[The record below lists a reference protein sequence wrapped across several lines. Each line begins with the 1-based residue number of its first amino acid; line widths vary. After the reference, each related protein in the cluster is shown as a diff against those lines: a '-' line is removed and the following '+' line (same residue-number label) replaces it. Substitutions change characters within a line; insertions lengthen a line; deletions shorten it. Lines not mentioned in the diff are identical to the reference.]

1 VLSRYYRGDDGRVRL
16 EHFGDLRRIA
26 AAWYARQVDL
36 IGEADARFKRLVR
49 FEDATR
55 VAASV
60 FMGIEHAARQRQHT
74 AGAGPSILPLL
85 NHHNPRGST
94 AYVSGTTTKP
104 VFATTKSHV
113 NRVVADT
120 NSWEQ
125 IAAKTFEQHP
135 RVESYVKNVFL
146 GFEVPYVD
154 AAGTE
159 RRYLPDFIL
168 RVLTPQGRRFHLVI
182 EVTGF
187 AKDKAEKRYFM
198 RERWLPAVNGHLELL
213 QTEPWYFFEVTEIER
228 VKEQLQAEIDRLST
242 AVDSLAPTAP
252 AGQGKTAW
260 DVFQVLL
267 AMPDEMFEGIRNP
280 APAEYRPG
288 LLDDDEY

>member
-1 VLSRYYRGDDGRVRL
+1 
-16 EHFGDLRRIA
+16 
-26 AAWYARQVDL
+26 
-36 IGEADARFKRLVR
+36 
-49 FEDATR
+49 
-55 VAASV
+55 
-60 FMGIEHAARQRQHT
+60 
-74 AGAGPSILPLL
+74 
-85 NHHNPRGST
+85 
-94 AYVSGTTTKP
+94 
-104 VFATTKSHV
+104 
-113 NRVVADT
+113 
-120 NSWEQ
+120 
-125 IAAKTFEQHP
+125 
-135 RVESYVKNVFL
+135 VESYVKNVFL